1 MTTFTSDA
9 EALDALKEK
18 YNALKF
24 EIQKVMV
31 GQDEAV
37 RDVIISILGNGHCL
51 LVGVPGLA
59 KTLLVNTLSQ
69 VLGLSFNAS
78 NASASDVNVV
88 MVLFFIPVELK
99 RAVFKLFVHE

>member
-31 GQDEAV
+31 TAFWLVFQD
-37 RDVIISILGNGHCL
+37 
-51 LVGVPGLA
+51 
-59 KTLLVNTLSQ
+59 
-69 VLGLSFNAS
+69 
-78 NASASDVNVV
+78 
-88 MVLFFIPVELK
+88 
-99 RAVFKLFVHE
+99 

>member
-1 MTTFTSDA
+1 MTTFSSDA

-37 RDVIISILGNGHCL
+37 RDVIISILGNG
-51 LVGVPGLA
+51 P
-59 KTLLVNTLSQ
+59 
-69 VLGLSFNAS
+69 
-78 NASASDVNVV
+78 
-88 MVLFFIPVELK
+88 E
-99 RAVFKLFVHE
+99 R